1 MCLLSFILYAEHENH
16 LLKVYIIQKIA
27 IPWMLPLL
35 YVNHSYKVPPL
46 NRELRR

>member
-1 MCLLSFILYAEHENH
+1 MCFLSFILYAEHENH
-16 LLKVYIIQKIA
+16 FLKIYKIQMSV
-27 IPWMLPLL
+27 IPWMLPLM